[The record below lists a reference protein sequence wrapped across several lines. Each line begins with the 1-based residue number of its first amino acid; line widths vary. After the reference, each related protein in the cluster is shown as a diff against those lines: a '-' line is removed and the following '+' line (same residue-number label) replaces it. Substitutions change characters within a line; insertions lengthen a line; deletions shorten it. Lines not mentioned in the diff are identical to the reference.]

1 MLLFSGRGL
10 SEERQEFPD
19 KKLKCDDAMT
29 VMKRRIATVGRPQ
42 NSAGTAIFVCQCRD
56 IAAKEEAFG
65 PENEAIVEGTRVASV
80 CLMSPAVRLMDQVR
94 IAMRSLHYSRRTE
107 ESYVGWIRRFIL
119 FHGKRH
125 PADMGEP
132 EIKKFLDFLAVQR
145 QVAAS
150 TQNQALA
157 AVLFLYHHV
166 LLKEIGFLQ
175 PVHAKR
181 PERLP
186 VVLTRE
192 EVRIVLA
199 QTAGVPR
206 LVATLLYGGGLR
218 LEEGVSLRVKDLD
231 FGYLQVTVRD
241 GKGHKDRVTM
251 LPASLKEELAAHL
264 ARVRVLHQKDL
275 ADGAG
280 RVWLPD
286 ALAVKYP
293 NADREMGMAV
303 RFPGVAQ
310 ILRCGGPYRASP
322 PYSRVCDPESH
333 QSCSGP
339 DRNRKVCDTAHLSP
353 QLCDSP
359 P

>member
-1 MLLFSGRGL
+1 MC
-10 SEERQEFPD
+10 P
-19 KKLKCDDAMT
+19 C
-29 VMKRRIATVGRPQ
+29 
-42 NSAGTAIFVCQCRD
+42 CD
-56 IAAKEEAFG
+56 IAAKEEVFG

-80 CLMSPAVRLMDQVR
+80 GLMSPAVRLMDQVR

-251 LPASLKEELAAHL
+251 LPASLKEELTADL
-264 ARVRVLHQKDL
+264 ARVRVIK
-275 ADGAG
+275 
-280 RVWLPD
+280 
-286 ALAVKYP
+286 K
-293 NADREMGMAV
+293 
-303 RFPGVAQ
+303 
-310 ILRCGGPYRASP
+310 ILRMGPAVYGSRTPWPSSTPTPIANGDGSSFSQRRADITMRRPIS
-322 PYSRVCDPESH
+322 SVATIFTS
-333 QSCSGP
+333 
-339 DRNRKVCDTAHLSP
+339 L
-353 QLCDSP
+353 
-359 P
+359 

>member
-1 MLLFSGRGL
+1 
-10 SEERQEFPD
+10 
-19 KKLKCDDAMT
+19 MT
-29 VMKRRIATVGRPQ
+29 VMKRRIATGGRPH

-56 IAAKEEAFG
+56 IAAKEEVFG

-80 CLMSPAVRLMDQVR
+80 CLMSPPVRLMDQVR

-251 LPASLKEELAAHL
+251 LPASLKEELTARL

-293 NADREMGMAV
+293 NADREWGWQFV
-303 RFPGVAQ
+303 FP
-310 ILRCGGPYRASP
+310 ASRR
-322 PYSRVCDPESH
+322 YYDAEARI
-333 QSCSGP
+333 
-339 DRNRKVCDTAHLSP
+339 
-353 QLCDSP
+353 
-359 P
+359 